1 MAPVNNVQFSSS
13 HADYRVLADIEAF
26 DHIDASGI
34 LRSISL
40 IVRLLQ
46 IFVRSMA
53 NFCDFVSSPQAQ
65 TAGYVWHQKEKIK
78 YRRSLDNVI
87 QSILH
92 WACYS
97 TPSVSFAAIIW
108 RAIPD
113 ESNEVWYFADEVDQK
128 YGMLWGDKL
137 NEKTGIFDSKASQVF
152 LSKYM
157 FVSGVAKR
165 PHTLNQQWIYFLGT
179 MLWIRTMLMDSTIR
193 MNLGLRK
200 YIQYSS
206 RWIDLWKLV
215 HDKLDSSVNRVSV
228 WRNKIQSIS
237 H

>member
-1 MAPVNNVQFSSS
+1 MSCGG
-13 HADYRVLADIEAF
+13 HADYRILADIEAF

-40 IVRLLQ
+40 IIRLLD
-46 IFVRSMA
+46 IFVRSMV
-53 NFCDFVSSPQAQ
+53 NFCDFVSSSPEAQ
-65 TAGYVWHQKEKIK
+65 SANYVWHQKEKIK
-78 YRRSLDNVI
+78 YRRSLENVI

-97 TPSVSFAAIIW
+97 TPSVAFAAMIW

-113 ESNEVWYFADEVDQK
+113 ESNEVWYFASDVDQK
-128 YGMLWGDKL
+128 YGVLWGDKL
-137 NEKTGIFDSKASQVF
+137 NVKTGTFDSKASQVF

-165 PHTLNQQWIYFLGT
+165 PHTLNQQWINFLGT
-179 MLWIRTMLMDSTIR
+179 MLWVRTMLMDSTIR

-200 YIQYSS
+200 YILYAK

-215 HDKLDSSVNRVSV
+215 HDKLYSSVNRVSV
-228 WRNKIQSIS
+228 WRNKIQSMS